1 MNEQEK
7 QEIFL
12 KLWEPLSDKLY
23 MYARALEKTR
33 EDAEDLVSETILTCY
48 EYFVKLRDYDNFKAY
63 VFKIARSKFRRK
75 MRRAWLFGKY
85 DEGKASQ
92 IPSNEIQPDLPLDIE
107 LLYKALGQL
116 PKKQNEAV
124 VLFEISGFTLKEIK
138 EIQGGTLS
146 SIKSRIKR
154 GREKLSQ
161 ILCKDDKEYN
171 SKNSIIN
178 NKTMLISHQAST

>member
-12 KLWEPLSDKLY
+12 KLLEPVSDKLY
-23 MYARALEKTR
+23 MYARALEKNQ
-33 EDAEDLVSETILTCY
+33 EDAEDLISDTILTCY
-48 EYFVKLRDYDNFKAY
+48 EYFVQLRDYEGFKGY
-63 VFKIARSKFRRK
+63 LFKIARSKYRRK

-85 DEGKASQ
+85 DEAKANE

-124 VLFEISGFTLKEIK
+124 VLFEISGFSLKEIK

-146 SIKSRIKR
+146 SVKSRIKR
-154 GREKLSQ
+154 GREKLAQ
-161 ILCKDDKEYN
+161 ILCSDVQEYN

-178 NKTMLISHQAST
+178 KTMLIRQQEST